1 MMFKDPLQTDETPY
15 EILGLAPD
23 ASAGRGAGVTRALS
37 ARREESA
44 SPGARAAGVAETE
57 HDGQRAGVDP
67 MLYSADAVA
76 EAPAVPSYPANEL
89 YSDVTGLDWHQEA
102 RASLPADLKRY
113 DDLGQIDWTP
123 EFRPLIGEIQPGEE
137 NLVTAAR
144 AQVAFERQVKGHF
157 HFSHRRT

>member
-23 ASAGRGAGVTRALS
+23 ASPADVKASLARFLRDGKNLPRLALARQALRKLKTTAERA
-37 ARREESA
+37 
-44 SPGARAAGVAETE
+44 
-57 HDGQRAGVDP
+57 QVDL

-89 YSDVTGLDWHQEA
+89 YSDVTGLDWPREA

-123 EFRPLIGEIQPGEE
+123 EFDR
-137 NLVTAAR
+137 
-144 AQVAFERQVKGHF
+144 
-157 HFSHRRT
+157 

>member
-1 MMFKDPLQTDETPY
+1 MQAS
-15 EILGLAPD
+15 LARFLRDGKNLP
-23 ASAGRGAGVTRALS
+23 RLAL
-37 ARREESA
+37 AQQALRKLNTT
-44 SPGARAAGVAETE
+44 AE
-57 HDGQRAGVDP
+57 RAGVDL

-123 EFRPLIGEIQPGEE
+123 EFDR
-137 NLVTAAR
+137 
-144 AQVAFERQVKGHF
+144 
-157 HFSHRRT
+157 